1 MRIGGKEVRISLT
14 TNMLECT
21 SSPGRGRF
29 LLAEGIRETDP
40 KFEIPGRSRASNRNP
55 ALGEHGEGDADFGLV
70 IPKFQPY
77 QPLLPQGNLNTGAKN
92 KNCIL
97 FTRNGPDSDS
107 WKIPSLYLP
116 GGEKVPDL
124 PPQNLPSWNYRLVQR
139 PPEQNLRQ
147 D

>member
-1 MRIGGKEVRISLT
+1 MT
-14 TNMLECT
+14 TYMLECT
-21 SSPGRGRF
+21 SSRGRGRF

-97 FTRNGPDSDS
+97 FTRNGPESNIGKS
-107 WKIPSLYLP
+107 RYHISPAERKFQTRHRRI
-116 GGEKVPDL
+116 
-124 PPQNLPSWNYRLVQR
+124 YRHGTTALFSGHLSR
-139 PPEQNLRQ
+139 T
-147 D
+147 